1 MRSKVTLRL
10 MVAGFL
16 LATSPSLVAADR
28 VIDTDHSTLK
38 IHVGKAGLFSAA
50 GHDHWVTAPFDGG
63 NINNGDLPPVAFKVD
78 GRKPTLGQEDQMGL
92 CQQTRAQGTMHPKG
106 CG

>member
-50 GHDHWVTAPFDGG
+50 GPHHWVTPPFDGG
-63 NINNGDLPPVAFKVD
+63 NINHGHPPPGA
-78 GRKPTLGQEDQMGL
+78 PTGAPPQPPLVPTPHSTL
-92 CQQTRAQGTMHPKG
+92 AHPTPPPPTAP
-106 CG
+106 